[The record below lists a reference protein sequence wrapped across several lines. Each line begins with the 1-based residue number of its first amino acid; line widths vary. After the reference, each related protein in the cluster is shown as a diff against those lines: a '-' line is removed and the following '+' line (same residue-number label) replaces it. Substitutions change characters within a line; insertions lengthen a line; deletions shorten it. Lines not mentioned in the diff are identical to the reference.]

1 MGTNLAAL
9 FFPEQCPD
17 ADWQIAASP
26 HDEANGA
33 CFIVRDHETTALR
46 SPTFTTESEPG
57 RRAAANLITKDEA
70 GRVAVNI
77 ATLPDLLRR
86 EARLSAARST
96 AGRLLFPRQ

>member
-1 MGTNLAAL
+1 M
-9 FFPEQCPD
+9 
-17 ADWQIAASP
+17 
-26 HDEANGA
+26 
-33 CFIVRDHETTALR
+33 RDHNRFAVAYVYYEL
-46 SPTFTTESEPG
+46 EPG